1 MEDNRFRV
9 INCMPEFCNEY
20 CSEFSEDIE
29 TLRTGGPGEEHKT
42 IIALKCYHQ
51 EACKKAAEF
60 AVKKHKLEGHEL
72 RLNLDLDS
80 IRQNEEIT
88 NS

>member
-29 TLRTGGPGEEHKT
+29 ALRTGGPGEEHKT

-60 AVKKHKLEGHEL
+60 AVK
-72 RLNLDLDS
+72 NMNSIIPDS
-80 IRQNEEIT
+80 ACSGKPLKNQT
-88 NS
+88 V